1 MKPDAIFELEPLSYT
16 SCLPGVVA
24 VSSALSPETWPFSL
38 EWLPRSACLVGG
50 TVRDALLGRQGDY
63 LDLDFVLPEDAIATA
78 EAIARHY
85 KAGYVLLDAE
95 RQIARVVFN
104 QGTVDFAKQ
113 VGPTLITDL
122 ERRDFTVNAIAYNPH
137 TDQLIDPLHGYSD
150 LQKRQLRMVS
160 AVNLEEDP
168 LRLLRAFRQAAQL
181 GFIIE
186 EETRQTI
193 RSLAPLLN
201 RIASERIQS
210 EMNYLLSTAKGTS
223 WLAKA
228 CKDGL
233 LRDWM
238 PDVNATSLETVAEID
253 RLFFWFQQ
261 SLPHFAEIL
270 SSRIKNLPRTTRTG
284 APAHPSTP
292 RLSENLEMKSAGVSR
307 TWLSTAKL
315 VSLLPDNIP
324 TAEAQ
329 LRRLKY
335 SRTEIQAVNVI
346 LKFLPELFRG
356 LASGRQTDAA
366 ELESPSLRW
375 QYTFFQAVG
384 GTFPAVALLAIARGL
399 PVEQVL
405 PLIYRFLNPDDP
417 VAHPQALL
425 TGQDI
430 MCHLKLPPGPHIGQ
444 ILAAIQLA
452 RAEGRI
458 ATAAEALMLA
468 GDWVKNQES

>member
-1 MKPDAIFELEPLSYT
+1 MKPDAIFELELLSHT
-16 SCLPGVVA
+16 SCLPSVVA

-181 GFIIE
+181 GFTIE

-193 RSLAPLLN
+193 QSLAPLLN

-210 EMNYLLSTAKGTS
+210 EMNYLLGTAKGTP

-228 CKDGL
+228 WKDGL
-233 LRDWM
+233 LQDWI
-238 PDVNATSLETVAEID
+238 PDVNATSLKVVAETD
-253 RLFFWFQQ
+253 HLFSWFQQ

-284 APAHPSTP
+284 GSVHPSTL
-292 RLSENLEMKSAGVSR
+292 RLPDNLELKSAGVSR

-315 VSLLPDNIP
+315 VSLLPSDIP

-335 SRTEIQAVNVI
+335 SRTEIQAVNLI
-346 LKFLPELFRG
+346 LKFLPELLRE
-356 LASGRQTDAA
+356 LAPRQTDLSH
-366 ELESPSLRW
+366 LESPSLRW
-375 QYTFFQAVG
+375 QYTFFQSVG

-399 PVEQVL
+399 SVEQVL
-405 PLIYRFLNPDDP
+405 PLIYRFLDPDDP
-417 VAHPQALL
+417 VAHPQAIL

-430 MCHLKLPPGPHIGQ
+430 MNHLRLSPGPHIGQ

-452 RAEGRI
+452 RAEGQI

-468 GDWVKNQES
+468 RDWVKNQES